1 MEFDCNSRDD
11 WKMDREDLITV
22 RELCKILKVSKSWV
36 RRQPPRGKQCR
47 GEKSAASFKRCLAGK
62 KGQGIKIQ
70 TWRSLSN
77 KRGSPS
83 MTLYGKKTVK
93 F

>member
-36 RRQPPRGKQCR
+36 RRTATPAETVSWR
-47 GEKSAASFKRCLAGK
+47 K
-62 KGQGIKIQ
+62 KCG
-70 TWRSLSN
+70 L
-77 KRGSPS
+77 
-83 MTLYGKKTVK
+83 V
-93 F
+93 